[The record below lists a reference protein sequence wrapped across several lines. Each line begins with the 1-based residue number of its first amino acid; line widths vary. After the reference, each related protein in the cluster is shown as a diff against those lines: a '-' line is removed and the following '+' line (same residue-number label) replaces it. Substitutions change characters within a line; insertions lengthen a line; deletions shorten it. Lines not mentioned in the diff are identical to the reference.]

1 MDERGICVVPRKR
14 RFLQFR
20 KTKEQDMNKYQE
32 EKMKKNEDW
41 DKTLHDRHAEMGGDN
56 EVDWE
61 GKAIPIEE
69 ERKLVE
75 KEKEIVDELY
85 PSKDKVDINKRFTY
99 HAPKEDQPE
108 RYVYLRN
115 QAKNL
120 AIDILRNCPDSRE
133 RSLALTKLEE
143 CIFWANASIARNE

>member
-20 KTKEQDMNKYQE
+20 KTKEQDMR
-32 EKMKKNEDW
+32 KNEDW
-41 DKTLHDRHAEMGGDN
+41 DKTLHDNHAKMGGDN

-75 KEKEIVDELY
+75 EEKALIAALY
-85 PSKDKVDINKRFTY
+85 PDPIREDVNNRFTY
-99 HAPKEDQPE
+99 HPPKGDQAA
-108 RYVYLRN
+108 RYVKLRDEALSLAN
-115 QAKNL
+115 Q
-120 AIDILRNCPDSRE
+120 ILDYCPKSRE